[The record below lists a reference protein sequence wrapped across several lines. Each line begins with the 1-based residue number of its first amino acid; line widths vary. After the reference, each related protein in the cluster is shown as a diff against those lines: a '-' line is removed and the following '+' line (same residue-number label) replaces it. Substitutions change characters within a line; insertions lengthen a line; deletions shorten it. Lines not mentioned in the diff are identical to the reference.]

1 MKDAA
6 VNFIT
11 RFAPSPTGRL
21 HKGHAYSALLANARA
36 RAEGG
41 QFILRIEDIDTTR
54 CKPEFVDGIYEDLAW
69 LGITWPEPVRRQ
81 SEHFADYQAALEA
94 LKAKGV
100 AYPCFCTRK
109 DIEAEIAGAG
119 AAPHGP
125 DGPIYPGICRD
136 LSADEREAK
145 IAEGTPHAWR
155 LDLAAALALVT
166 GPLEWQDELK
176 GTITATPE
184 ELGDVVLARKDTP
197 TSYHLSVVVDDG
209 LQGITHIIRGEDL
222 FHATH
227 IHVVLQRLLGLA
239 TPVYHHHGLMLD
251 EHGQRFAK
259 RNKSV
264 TLESLREAG
273 ESPEALKRN
282 LLSQG
287 G

>member
-109 DIEAEIAGAG
+109 DIELRSRARGQHRMARTGRSTPAS
-119 AAPHGP
+119 AA
-125 DGPIYPGICRD
+125 
-136 LSADEREAK
+136 
-145 IAEGTPHAWR
+145 T
-155 LDLAAALALVT
+155 
-166 GPLEWQDELK
+166 
-176 GTITATPE
+176 
-184 ELGDVVLARKDTP
+184 
-197 TSYHLSVVVDDG
+197 
-209 LQGITHIIRGEDL
+209 
-222 FHATH
+222 
-227 IHVVLQRLLGLA
+227 
-239 TPVYHHHGLMLD
+239 
-251 EHGQRFAK
+251 
-259 RNKSV
+259 
-264 TLESLREAG
+264 
-273 ESPEALKRN
+273 
-282 LLSQG
+282 
-287 G
+287 